1 MRSQKELELLWDT
14 LEKKSECKGLVTIER
29 SNVSTFGTSGT
40 IANTH
45 TVPLGTWKTN
55 VVHED
60 RIRDR
65 GFLRARE
72 SITIPFVAVFA
83 RSRGHKRNEILRRV
97 TLTRPFFFFFFSSAC
112 SRPMH
117 AAVRVRV
124 TLEAYSRTD
133 RARENQRG
141 SGATTPDTRLVRV
154 SRFCCRSM
162 YVYTDTAERKYTEER
177 RRAGTAAA
185 ERGKKRGKTVF
196 SRAGAIIKPLTT
208 FLTECSIGRVARRK
222 IAKIAGILSC
232 ISVRSTRCSI
242 AIDLVQRC
250 FDRQEASGFIDRM
263 FPFTRALLS
272 GYANSF

>member
-1 MRSQKELELLWDT
+1 
-14 LEKKSECKGLVTIER
+14 
-29 SNVSTFGTSGT
+29 
-40 IANTH
+40 
-45 TVPLGTWKTN
+45 
-55 VVHED
+55 
-60 RIRDR
+60 
-65 GFLRARE
+65 
-72 SITIPFVAVFA
+72 
-83 RSRGHKRNEILRRV
+83 
-97 TLTRPFFFFFFSSAC
+97 
-112 SRPMH
+112 MH

-272 GYANSF
+272 EYANFFLVRSDRLLGVFLLLSLEMYQKLAKIRLEIVHNIRFELDEIDDK